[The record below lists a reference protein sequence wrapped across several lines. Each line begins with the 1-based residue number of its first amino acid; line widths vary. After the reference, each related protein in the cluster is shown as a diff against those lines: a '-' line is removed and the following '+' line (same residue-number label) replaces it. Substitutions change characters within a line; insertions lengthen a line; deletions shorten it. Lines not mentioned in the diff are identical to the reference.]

1 MYTNKYF
8 EETDRSR
15 VLSFMRRYPFAI
27 IVNTENGI
35 PIATHLPFIIEE
47 KNNKLLLLSHF
58 ATANAQAK
66 HLLNSTTLVIF
77 SAPNA
82 YISPGN
88 YEQEKNVP
96 TWNYIAVHAY
106 GKTRLIE
113 DESGKFNLL
122 NKTIQRF
129 EAGYQQQWDGLTE
142 NYKSNMLKGIV
153 GFEVEINDIQATF
166 KLSQNRTDRERDTII
181 GELSKS
187 PDPGSRAIANEM
199 KGIR

>member
-1 MYTNKYF
+1 
-8 EETDRSR
+8 
-15 VLSFMRRYPFAI
+15 MRKYPFAI
-27 IVNTENGI
+27 IVNTDNGI

-77 SAPNA
+77 SEPNA

-181 GELSKS
+181 GELSKG

>member
-8 EETDRSR
+8 EETDRST